1 MKVTIKKL
9 NELQSIIEV
18 ETNSGVMTLE
28 INRTQTGHSYNGF
41 ERWGITDNQYYHLEE
56 LVDDVIDKMKGD
68 NDLEVSYDL
77 D

>member
-1 MKVTIKKL
+1 MKATIKKL
-9 NELQSIIEV
+9 NGLQSIIEV
-18 ETNSGVMTLE
+18 ETKSGFMTLE
-28 INRTQTGHSYNGF
+28 INRTQTGHSYDDF
-41 ERWGITDNQYYHLEE
+41 AEWDITDNQYYHLEG